1 MKTSGP
7 TEMEVRYTQDQARVD
22 PNGHTTSF
30 RGFIRYGY
38 IHYGRDVVPTR
49 TFFSRPS
56 TGQLDGHFYSVTDNT
71 AMTVPLRRIAS

>member
-7 TEMEVRYTQDQARVD
+7 TEMEVRYTQDQAGVD
-22 PNGHTTSF
+22 PNGHTISF

-56 TGQLDGHFYSVTDNT
+56 TWQLCEHF
-71 AMTVPLRRIAS
+71 